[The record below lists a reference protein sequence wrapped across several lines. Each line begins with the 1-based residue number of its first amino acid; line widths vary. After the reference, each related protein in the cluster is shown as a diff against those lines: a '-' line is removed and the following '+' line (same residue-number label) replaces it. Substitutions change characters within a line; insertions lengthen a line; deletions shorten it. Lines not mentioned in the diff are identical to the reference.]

1 MDMNDLDICFL
12 SQRFFFDF
20 RYSLLSSLSTLKS
33 TDMVPQLPTVVNY
46 MLESLRSTEGVKVH
60 YTEEESAASGV
71 LAQFEVDD
79 TNAEDDDDED
89 YG

>member
-1 MDMNDLDICFL
+1 
-12 SQRFFFDF
+12 
-20 RYSLLSSLSTLKS
+20 
-33 TDMVPQLPTVVNY
+33 MVPQLPTVVNY